1 MKGFLNYSSGFLF
14 LFVIIFAG
22 ITSAQAQATEKH
34 LIIAGNH
41 WPPFIDEK
49 IPSKGI
55 LFDLSELAFKS
66 VGYSIEKKIL
76 PSTRTQEY
84 LFKGEVDALN
94 QFWYSDERAKTM
106 LFSKPYLFNS
116 VHFFKRKGS
125 AINYNNL
132 RDIKGYKIGIV
143 REYYYGEE
151 FIKAKK
157 EYLTTYETGTTE
169 QLLRMLDNNR
179 LKLALSDKI
188 VAQETMKK
196 FGLTGIEMLE
206 KPLFKAGL
214 HLVVDKKNPHGQ
226 EIVEAFNKGLENIK
240 KNGEYERVLRSY
252 GVPD

>member
-22 ITSAQAQATEKH
+22 MTSTQAQATKKH

-125 AINYNNL
+125 AITYNNL
-132 RDIKGYKIGIV
+132 RDIKEYTIGIV
-143 REYYYGEE
+143 QEYYYGEE

-179 LKLALSDKI
+179 LELALSDKI
-188 VAQETMKK
+188 VAQETIKK
-196 FGLTGIEMLE
+196 FGLPGIEMLK